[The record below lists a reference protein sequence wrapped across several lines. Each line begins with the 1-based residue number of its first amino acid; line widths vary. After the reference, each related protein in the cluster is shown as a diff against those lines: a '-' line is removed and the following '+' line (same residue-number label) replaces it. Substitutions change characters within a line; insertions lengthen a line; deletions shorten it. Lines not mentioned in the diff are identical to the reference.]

1 MIVILTEQIKTLNA
15 QDIFHFNVYNFVTF
29 HYTQLGFFI
38 EREILLRKID
48 WTESDWTD
56 FKLTLEISY
65 FSIISLQKM
74 RF

>member
-15 QDIFHFNVYNFVTF
+15 QDISHLNVYNFVMF

-56 FKLTLEISY
+56 FKLALEISY

>member
-15 QDIFHFNVYNFVTF
+15 QDIFHLNVYNFVTF

-48 WTESDWTD
+48 WTESDWAD
-56 FKLTLEISY
+56 FKLALEISY